1 MRPCAEWLA
10 MTARQKDGEH
20 ESAGLLNDFV
30 LTKTSALPCKVAHD
44 LVHTLERTGGCPARA
59 SVDSSLLLRSD
70 GGRLRRTDRLCDDQ
84 RIVGFV
90 GRLVRNNFK
99 LIQTVWWMVQLK
111 RRIDHDPNRLGY
123 QDQALTPVQDDE
135 DDSLDLLTKTDGAKA
150 AVAHQ
155 RKVERLT
162 HLVPAE

>member
-1 MRPCAEWLA
+1 VHPLQSGLFRLKHVGERRP
-10 MTARQKDGEH
+10 
-20 ESAGLLNDFV
+20 GLPRENP
-30 LTKTSALPCKVAHD
+30 LTFYP
-44 LVHTLERTGGCPARA
+44 R
-59 SVDSSLLLRSD
+59 
-70 GGRLRRTDRLCDDQ
+70 
-84 RIVGFV
+84 FV